1 MRRRRQDASEGVP
14 APSSDGRT
22 PNDGHEDPELAGRL
36 EPSTL
41 RQRGAA
47 SLFYVMSWGFG
58 NLVATFLGGV
68 VLARMLG
75 PREFGLIA
83 VGNTVALL
91 AGVVSEGG
99 IASGYIRQPGGISR
113 SVLRSVNGA
122 QLCLS
127 VAIATLIALIG
138 LRFGLAGAL
147 TACMVWALPVASPQ
161 TAGRVV
167 LMRELRFRDVSIA
180 EAAGVA
186 SYYVWS
192 ISLVAAGGGVW
203 ALATGAIVRA
213 AAMTLTVA
221 AFTGWGLMVPSLRAY
236 HDVLRVAGFGIRF
249 SMSWLANVLYLQ
261 GQNIVIGLSSG
272 VDTLGLWTLATR
284 VMQVPNLIYVPLN
297 QVAFPAFSQ
306 LLAAD
311 EDPKPLLER
320 VASVSS
326 AASAIVLPSFLVA
339 MPGLIPVV
347 FGEQWTDAWL
357 VLPGISTSDLRRS
370 ADCRAMLAIPLR
382 SEQAVDR
389 APRHDCC
396 QRRGPLCNHRV
407 DLGDRLRG
415 RRTRH
420 RGDGGDRELPARS
433 GRAPLTGA
441 AVWTTTPSLLATG
454 VVASA
459 AGFGVA
465 TALGYGVLGALA
477 ASLTAA
483 VTATLGCAITQP
495 TVLRD
500 LMHIVRRSLSVV
512 FRQGVVRA
520 RVRART
526 HYLVEQGERPELR
539 SLAQGDDWR
548 LAGTAKDEHRVAAP
562 GWCVQCSRSA
572 AGDGAGARHDTGIRI
587 DP

>member
-357 VLPGISTSDLRRS
+357 VLPGIS
-370 ADCRAMLAIPLR
+370 LAIFVAAPTVAPCSQFLFAVNKPSIVLHATIVANVVGLCAITALTWAIGFAGAGLGTVVTAGIESYLLARAVR
-382 SEQAVDR
+382 S
-389 APRHDCC
+389 
-396 QRRGPLCNHRV
+396 
-407 DLGDRLRG
+407 
-415 RRTRH
+415 
-420 RGDGGDRELPARS
+420 
-433 GRAPLTGA
+433 LTGA
-441 AVWTTTPSLLATG
+441 AVWTTMPSLLATG

-512 FRQGVVRA
+512 FRQGGK
-520 RVRART
+520 
-526 HYLVEQGERPELR
+526 GE
-539 SLAQGDDWR
+539 S
-548 LAGTAKDEHRVAAP
+548 AGSYA
-562 GWCVQCSRSA
+562 
-572 AGDGAGARHDTGIRI
+572 
-587 DP
+587 